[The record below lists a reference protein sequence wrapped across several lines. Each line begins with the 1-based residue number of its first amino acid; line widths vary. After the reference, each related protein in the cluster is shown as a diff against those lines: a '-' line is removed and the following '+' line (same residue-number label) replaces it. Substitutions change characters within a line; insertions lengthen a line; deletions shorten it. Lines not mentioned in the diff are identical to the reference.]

1 MGKGLRSKVK
11 RRFRT
16 IKRIHVR
23 EHVEK
28 PNLKKL
34 NDRIKSMLNNKDIY
48 QDLVRPPNK
57 FLHPDDENAVIPQHK
72 ITKKIDF
79 RSEALPLSGFA
90 TVGNRRKYNLTEQM
104 SLKNEFGGNA
114 NFFENTEVSKMIE
127 EMHKRSKEVMKVI
140 KNNEQND
147 K

>member
-1 MGKGLRSKVK
+1 
-11 RRFRT
+11 
-16 IKRIHVR
+16 
-23 EHVEK
+23 
-28 PNLKKL
+28 
-34 NDRIKSMLNNKDIY
+34 
-48 QDLVRPPNK
+48 
-57 FLHPDDENAVIPQHK
+57 
-72 ITKKIDF
+72 
-79 RSEALPLSGFA
+79 FA